1 MAVPAEQ
8 AGSAAEAGDI
18 QRVAALLGGAKV
30 LRHPLR
36 DPLDVHEALSQGL
49 PRGALTHLVGHVSV
63 LRDPAALEQ
72 AVGVSQRTVQ
82 RFKLAPDKR
91 LSPEQ
96 SGRAWKFAEILAKAT
111 EVLGSQEEAEDWL
124 KRPAMALNQQ
134 RPIDLLATPAGA
146 KLVETLL
153 MRIQYGVY
161 T

>member
-36 DPLDVHEALSQGL
+36 DPLDVHEALRDGL

-63 LRDPAALEQ
+63 LRDPASLER

-111 EVLGSQEEAEDWL
+111 EVLGSQE
-124 KRPAMALNQQ
+124 
-134 RPIDLLATPAGA
+134 
-146 KLVETLL
+146 
-153 MRIQYGVY
+153 
-161 T
+161 